1 MDEADEEYSS
11 SEQEETRSKD
21 IIEDV
26 EIVEDN
32 EAEVI
37 EISEEEE
44 EKVVES

>member
-1 MDEADEEYSS
+1 MEEADEEYSS
-11 SEQEETRSKD
+11 SEQEATRSED